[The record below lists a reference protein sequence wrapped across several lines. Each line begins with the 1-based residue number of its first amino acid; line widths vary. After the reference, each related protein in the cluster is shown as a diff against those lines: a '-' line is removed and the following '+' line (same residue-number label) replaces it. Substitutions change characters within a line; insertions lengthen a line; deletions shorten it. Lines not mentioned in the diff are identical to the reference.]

1 MRPCSKR
8 KQYVEVLATHHIDG
22 TVRPRTIILADGP
35 MYEIDEVKSVNR
47 AKTQRTGEVA
57 LRYTIKIK
65 NQETY
70 LYDDSGRWFVEMK
83 ESSRR

>member
-1 MRPCSKR
+1 
-8 KQYVEVLATHHIDG
+8 
-22 TVRPRTIILADGP
+22 
-35 MYEIDEVKSVNR
+35 VKSVNQ

-65 NQETY
+65 DQETY

-83 ESSRR
+83 EASGR